1 MSAPLEPHSCSAHVH
16 VPVPTCVY
24 YHVVD
29 PAVHCHVCVCSM
41 PTMMRKND
49 LVCWVFLSDD
59 QERIYRDF
67 LQQNEIKE
75 VSGGG
80 GAD

>member
-1 MSAPLEPHSCSAHVH
+1 
-16 VPVPTCVY
+16 
-24 YHVVD
+24 
-29 PAVHCHVCVCSM
+29 M

-67 LQQNEIKE
+67 LQQNEIEE

-80 GAD
+80 GGGAD

>member
-1 MSAPLEPHSCSAHVH
+1 
-16 VPVPTCVY
+16 
-24 YHVVD
+24 
-29 PAVHCHVCVCSM
+29 M

-75 VSGGG
+75 VRGGG
-80 GAD
+80 DGTD